1 MSGAP
6 APSPPSPAVI
16 ARIESAVPDR
26 LRYRNSLRLFDLWR
40 RDGFGAHF
48 DPIDAPDLLP
58 HLYLL
63 EREPGPEGAPDR
75 LRYRVSGGAVNA
87 LFGAEH
93 TGRTLD
99 QVVPARLYPLVAPYF
114 LSVARGET
122 VCVFQ
127 GRVVLPDRE
136 FHFFERLLLPI
147 MRRGQPMLLG
157 CLSLSDLDEKRPGG
171 SPEAAGYHFYTLNL
185 SDGAEAEAALPIKT
199 LDRKDMA
206 ETGR

>member
-6 APSPPSPAVI
+6 SPSNPVVI
-16 ARIESAVPDR
+16 ARIETAVPPR

-40 RDGFGAHF
+40 RDGYGAHF

-63 EREPGPEGAPDR
+63 ELESDRAGGAER

-87 LFGAEH
+87 LFGSEH
-93 TGRTLD
+93 TGKTLD
-99 QVVPARLYPLVAPYF
+99 QVVPPRLYPSVAPYF
-114 LSVARGET
+114 LSVARGESL
-122 VCVFQ
+122 CVFQ

-147 MRRGQPMLLG
+147 RRRGRPMLLG

-171 SPEAAGYHFYTLNL
+171 SPEAAGYHFYSLQL
-185 SDGAEAEAALPIKT
+185 ADGAEAEAALPIKT
-199 LDRKDMA
+199 LDREDMA
-206 ETGR
+206 KTGR